1 MASKSDF
8 DTDEWTLV
16 ASAPIIAAAV
26 ISASDDVGEDMDS
39 EEEEIQA
46 FKNSLVQLRKK
57 YGKTQLVNE
66 VLDDIENE
74 GTGEF
79 DALFSAIGAS
89 ASHESPLEDR
99 VKAIGNAGDVLD
111 RIADKKEARQYKKF
125 LIDAATAV
133 ASASKEGFFVF
144 GSSISK
150 KEEFYLRQIQSALKM

>member
-39 EEEEIQA
+39 EEEEVQA